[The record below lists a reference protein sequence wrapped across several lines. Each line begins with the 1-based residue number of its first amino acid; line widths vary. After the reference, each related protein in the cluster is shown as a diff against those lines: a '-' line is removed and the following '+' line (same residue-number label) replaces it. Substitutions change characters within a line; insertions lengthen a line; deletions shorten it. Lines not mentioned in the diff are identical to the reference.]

1 MRKYIKPTL
10 RVVNLN
16 LSVLIATSSGTESQ
30 TVETS
35 GTTAGTFEILSNKE
49 SEHDIWGDDS
59 SSMWK

>member
-16 LSVLIATSSGTESQ
+16 TSVLIATSGNQ

-35 GTTAGTFEILSNKE
+35 ETTASTFEILSNEE
-49 SEHDIWGDDS
+49 SEHDIWGNS
-59 SSMWK
+59 GNSIW